1 MIVVNDNTITTCPR
15 LGFGNDSHTDF
26 FSSTLTSGSFFTG
39 LDPYNAASGSL
50 NGFLAALLPPNGDLV
65 AAAPGAGAKGE
76 RASAAPNGLSGFFTA
91 GVGVA
96 PAAVAAPNG
105 LAGFPASGAPAAV
118 AAPNGLA
125 AGFPAGVGRLS
136 NGDVAPVVAS
146 NGDFFFT
153 DPVSPNVDGN
163 GFGFHFFAAAA
174 ASSSSSSFVVSP
186 SPALRASRCRCPR
199 KDDACCLR
207 CVRRRRTATVDD
219 DDGEEEHDADI
230 IIIVRFSRTVAH

>member
-91 GVGVA
+91 GVGVV
-96 PAAVAAPNG
+96 PAALAAPNG
-105 LAGFPASGAPAAV
+105 LAGFPASAAV
-118 AAPNGLA
+118 APNGL
-125 AGFPAGVGRLS
+125 FPAGVGRFS

-163 GFGFHFFAAAA
+163 GFGFHFFAAT
-174 ASSSSSSFVVSP
+174 SSSSSSFVVSP
-186 SPALRASRCRCPR
+186 SPALRASRCVPR
-199 KDDACCLR
+199 KDEACCLR
-207 CVRRRRTATVDD
+207 CVRRRTAAVDD
-219 DDGEEEHDADI
+219 DDEEEEHDANIVI
-230 IIIVRFSRTVAH
+230 IIIVVGFSRTVAH